1 MQQFHSCNL
10 LKLRRIK
17 NFFCGEKTKKS
28 DNDGIAI
35 IDEENGKKNFSED
48 KNKQQDN
55 NNETRNNYSG
65 AATAKSF
72 SFFL

>member
-17 NFFCGEKTKKS
+17 NFFSAGEKTKKS

-65 AATAKSF
+65 AAMSNF